1 MTPGDDKNQTLTFDD
16 LAPEE
21 QGVASP
27 TATTVLRGLS
37 DDPVALGGG
46 ARATLVPPRTTAD
59 APVRARYTLGDLLG
73 EGGMAQVYRAW
84 DARLQRNVA
93 LKLMRPSLA
102 AVAGARTRFLD
113 EAQAMARLQHPG
125 IVPVYDI
132 DEHDTGLPFFTM
144 KEIRGRTFAE
154 VLVELHAA
162 SRPGRWG
169 ETSDD
174 WSFAR
179 LMDAFRRACEA
190 VAHAH
195 ARGYVHRDLKPAN
208 LMAGAHG
215 EALVLDWGIAHLADP
230 SAAADPETSGVFL
243 RSTATA
249 RGTQGVAGTPA
260 YMAPEQA
267 GGAAGD
273 ARTDVY
279 ALGATLHEILHG
291 VPPYVGDDPWKVL
304 AAVEAGQRTLV
315 VPDPRVPE
323 ELHALVEACLQR
335 DPAARPQQAG
345 QLAEALRDWQEG
357 ATKRARAL
365 ASVAAAEAV
374 RAQVA
379 DAAEEAAR
387 LVAQERR
394 LEDGVRAHA
403 PIASKVPWWEAQDA
417 ARAARDRVEDLEAA
431 VEAHLA
437 EALAHA
443 PDLPEA
449 HAALAALHQA
459 HHAAAEAAHD
469 RDARRHLERLARHDR
484 DQSWAAYRRGDG
496 ALSLLT
502 DVPAEARL
510 YRFQEVRRRLV
521 PVFVRS
527 LGTTP
532 LVEIPLA
539 MGSWLVELSAVGYEV
554 VRYPVHI
561 GRGEHHDGVAPG
573 DTSPT
578 PIVLPVAGALA
589 HDEVYVPAGW
599 TWTGGDPD
607 AGTSAPRARR
617 WVDSFV
623 IQADPVTNAAYI
635 AFLDALVA
643 EGREG
648 DALRHAPRPRSAGA
662 QSVYGRDAEGRFV
675 LVPDAEGD
683 VWAAD
688 WPVFLIDAAGAR
700 AYAAW
705 RAAQDGYD
713 WRLPDEASWEKA
725 ARGVDGRFFPWGDDF
740 DAFRACVRE
749 SWPGRPM
756 PTPVGV
762 LGDPDTVRFA
772 ADVSLYGARG
782 CAGGVSDLCV
792 GDDGATVL
800 RGGAWS
806 MLWRHARLAQ
816 RRVVQ
821 DDYRSETFG
830 VRMVRRT

>member
-16 LAPEE
+16 LALDE
-21 QGVASP
+21 QAVVSP
-27 TATTVLRGLS
+27 TATTILRGLR
-37 DDPVALGGG
+37 DDAG
-46 ARATLVPPRTTAD
+46 APPPHGAEEV
-59 APVRARYTLGDLLG
+59 VRGRYTLGDLLG

-102 AVAGARTRFLD
+102 AVAGARTRFLE

-132 DEHDTGLPFFTM
+132 DENDTGLPFFTM

-154 VLVELHAA
+154 ILVELHAA

-169 ETSDD
+169 ETLDG

-179 LMDAFRRACEA
+179 LLDAFRRACEA

-230 SAAADPETSGVFL
+230 SAAADPETSGIFL
-243 RSTATA
+243 RSPAA
-249 RGTQGVAGTPA
+249 GSRTQGVAGTPA

-267 GGAAGD
+267 DGNAGD

-279 ALGATLHEILHG
+279 ALGASLHEILHG
-291 VPPYVGDDPWKVL
+291 APPYVGDDPWQVL
-304 AAVEAGQRTLV
+304 AAVEAGRRTLV
-315 VPDPRVPE
+315 VPDTRVPD

-345 QLAEALRDWQEG
+345 QIAEALRDWQEG

-365 ASVAAAEAV
+365 ASVAAAESV

-379 DAAEEAAR
+379 DAAGEAAR
-387 LVAQERR
+387 LTAQERR
-394 LEDGVRAHA
+394 LEDGIRAHA
-403 PIASKVPWWEAQDA
+403 PIATKLPWWEAQDS
-417 ARAARDRVEDLEAA
+417 ARAAQDRVEDLEAA

-484 DQSWAAYRRGDG
+484 DLTWAAYRRGDG
-496 ALSLLT
+496 ALSLAT
-502 DVPAEARL
+502 DVAAEVRL
-510 YRFQEVRRRLV
+510 YRFQEIGRRLV
-521 PVFVRS
+521 PVYVRS
-527 LGTTP
+527 LGATP
-532 LVEIPLA
+532 LAEVALP
-539 MGSWLVELSAVGYEV
+539 MGSWLLEICAVGHEV

-561 GRGEHHDGVAPG
+561 GRGEHHDGIAPG
-573 DTSPT
+573 ATRPT
-578 PIVLPVAGALA
+578 PVVLPLVGTLA
-589 HDEVYVPAGW
+589 PDEIYVPAGW
-599 TWTGGDPD
+599 AWTGGDPD
-607 AGTSAPRARR
+607 AGTSAPRTRR
-617 WVDSFV
+617 WVESFV
-623 IQADPVTNAAYI
+623 IQSDPVTNAGYI

-643 EGREG
+643 AGQESE
-648 DALRHAPRPRSAGA
+648 ALRHAPRPRSAGA
-662 QSVYGRDAEGRFV
+662 QSVYGRDPEGRFV

-705 RAAQDGYD
+705 RAEADGHA

-756 PTPVGV
+756 PSPVGV
-762 LGDPDTVRFA
+762 VGDPETVRFA
-772 ADVSLYGARG
+772 ADVSLYGVRG

-821 DDYRSETFG
+821 EDYRSETFG
-830 VRMVRRT
+830 VRLVRRA